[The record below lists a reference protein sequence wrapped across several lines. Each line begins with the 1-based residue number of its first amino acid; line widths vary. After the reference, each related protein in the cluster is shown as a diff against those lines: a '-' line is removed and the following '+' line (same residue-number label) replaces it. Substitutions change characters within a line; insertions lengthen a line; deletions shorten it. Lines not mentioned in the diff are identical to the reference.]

1 VPGAAGA
8 SFDLPDA
15 EAHHVARVLRVGVG
29 NTLIVFDG
37 RGGEWLTR
45 IRSASK
51 GRVSVDVVE
60 ERSPIAEPPVA
71 VTLGVALLKGDQMS
85 DVVRDATA
93 TGVRAIQPFVSD
105 HVALPAEAWRTR
117 ARERWLRVASSAA
130 AQCGR
135 AVVPEIGDVCRFEA
149 LLDSEAGERLICIEP
164 SAAVG
169 DRLDSGR
176 APATAVVLIGPEG
189 GWSASEI
196 TRALGAGFQPLD
208 LGPRTLRAELAPA
221 VALATLWERW
231 GS

>member
-1 VPGAAGA
+1 MPGAAGA

-29 NTLIVFDG
+29 DTLIVFDG

-93 TGVRAIQPFVSD
+93 TGVRSFAAS
-105 HVALPAEAWRTR
+105 ARTNR
-117 ARERWLRVASSAA
+117 SWASNARTAP
-130 AQCGR
+130 R
-135 AVVPEIGDVCRFEA
+135 AV
-149 LLDSEAGERLICIEP
+149 S
-164 SAAVG
+164 
-169 DRLDSGR
+169 
-176 APATAVVLIGPEG
+176 T
-189 GWSASEI
+189 
-196 TRALGAGFQPLD
+196 T
-208 LGPRTLRAELAPA
+208 
-221 VALATLWERW
+221 
-231 GS
+231 